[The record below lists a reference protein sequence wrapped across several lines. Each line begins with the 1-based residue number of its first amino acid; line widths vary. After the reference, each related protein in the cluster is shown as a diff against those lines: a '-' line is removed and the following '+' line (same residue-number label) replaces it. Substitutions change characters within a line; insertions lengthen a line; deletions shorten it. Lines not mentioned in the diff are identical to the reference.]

1 MHKFKDN
8 IINIL
13 NQNSFSVGC
22 ITFKDNSS
30 LTFSEEEQIHKASL
44 DLNNFY
50 KNLND
55 KDKFEF
61 IDNLFFVFRNSVHN
75 ISRKSNNLFFIKSIL
90 YFYDFNNINDLILD
104 SNDII
109 CFSFPFRHQVYDEN
123 CYFSEDFIALYE
135 YFFNENN
142 IFLKYNKQSINMAI
156 SEIQDFIHIGIDR
169 CPNEINKLFSNETIF
184 KYFYNHRK
192 YWLKNNLGKSKISI
206 IRNKFLIE
214 EF

>member
-8 IINIL
+8 ITNIL
-13 NQNSFSVGC
+13 NQNSFSVAFV
-22 ITFKDNSS
+22 TFKDDSS

-109 CFSFPFRHQVYDEN
+109 CFSFPLSSILPCSEKIKLEVYKT
-123 CYFSEDFIALYE
+123 
-135 YFFNENN
+135 FF
-142 IFLKYNKQSINMAI
+142 
-156 SEIQDFIHIGIDR
+156 
-169 CPNEINKLFSNETIF
+169 KLSDI
-184 KYFYNHRK
+184 K
-192 YWLKNNLGKSKISI
+192 KS
-206 IRNKFLIE
+206 
-214 EF
+214 